1 MFIPSTVIGNFSWL
15 LVFCLILLANFSK
28 FLLLLTICG
37 GGDKKFYDR
46 LNVANV
52 RLSLNDKLVF
62 WWTYV
67 LRIYVHMYIYSK
79 IGKI

>member
-1 MFIPSTVIGNFSWL
+1 MW
-15 LVFCLILLANFSK
+15 
-28 FLLLLTICG
+28 G

-46 LNVANV
+46 FNVANV